1 MLSRKPKAGG
11 SHKSKVRVHLSQA
24 SPQHRTLNLSYKS
37 STQPAPESI
46 DLAKGI
52 LGTVANILT
61 IAQVR

>member
-11 SHKSKVRVHLSQA
+11 SHKSKVRVHLS

-37 STQPAPESI
+37 SKQPAPESI